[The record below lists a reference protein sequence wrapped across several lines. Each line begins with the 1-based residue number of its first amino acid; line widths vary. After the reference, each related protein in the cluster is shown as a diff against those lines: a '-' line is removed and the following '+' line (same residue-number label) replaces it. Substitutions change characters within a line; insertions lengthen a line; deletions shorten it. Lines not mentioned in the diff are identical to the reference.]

1 MSKNSNFNE
10 LFKASQVPPNGGL
23 TTTITTENTIV
34 ITPPPPAKSLQEALD
49 RGLSTFEHTSQYG
62 RTYTID
68 VERALRCRR
77 QLQVQNSNHTPRAL
91 EEPTR
96 RELDSISETGRT
108 PPPRLDPIARR
119 RQELEREREQD
130 RRREE
135 AFKRLDPKVREDYLR
150 SIDIELKS
158 FHAQWKR
165 KWEEE
170 RAELEGLL
178 REGTDGCYTDSYW
191 RAHGLEP
198 PKKEHEEEEEE
209 EEIDLGY
216 SDTSDDT
223 DITEEEVITIDE

>member
-1 MSKNSNFNE
+1 MSKKVNFNE
-10 LFKASQVPPNGGL
+10 LFKAAKNSPNGGL

-49 RGLSTFEHTSQYG
+49 RGLSTFEHTTQYG
-62 RTYTID
+62 TTHIID

-96 RELDSISETGRT
+96 RELDSIRETGRT

-119 RQELEREREQD
+119 RQELERERERD

-150 SIDIELKS
+150 SVHISLTRY
-158 FHAQWKR
+158 HAQQMR
-165 KWEEE
+165 EWEQEKAALEE
-170 RAELEGLL
+170 LL
-178 REGTDGCYTDSYW
+178 RAGLKGGYTDSYW
-191 RAHGLEP
+191 RAHDLEP
-198 PKKEHEEEEEE
+198 PKKEQEEHEEEED
-209 EEIDLGY
+209 IDLGCEY
-216 SDTSDDT
+216 SDDSPSAS
-223 DITEEEVITIDE
+223 E

>member
-1 MSKNSNFNE
+1 MSKNSNERN
-10 LFKASQVPPNGGL
+10 ASEETNSSNGGL
-23 TTTITTENTIV
+23 TAAAEATV
-34 ITPPPPAKSLQEALD
+34 PAPPAKSLQEAID
-49 RGLSTFEHTSQYG
+49 RGLPTYEYTSSTGT
-62 RTYTID
+62 TYTLE
-68 VERALRCRR
+68 VERCLRLRR
-77 QLQVQNSNHTPRAL
+77 RNQIENSNHKPRPL
-91 EEPTR
+91 EHKPDQR
-96 RELDSISETGRT
+96 DRETIASGRPL
-108 PPPRLDPIARR
+108 PPPRPDPIARR

-209 EEIDLGY
+209 EEEIDLGY
-216 SDTSDDT
+216 SDTSDDS